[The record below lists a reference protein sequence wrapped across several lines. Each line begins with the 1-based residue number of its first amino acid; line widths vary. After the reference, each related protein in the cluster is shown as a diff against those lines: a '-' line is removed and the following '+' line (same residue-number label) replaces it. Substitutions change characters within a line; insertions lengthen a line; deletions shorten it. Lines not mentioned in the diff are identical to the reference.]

1 MTPKFFACSLVSLAI
16 LTACSSVEDREIASG
31 GFSYLKNEVGQQI
44 KIPADIDTPDFN
56 ESFKLPN
63 LGPDAPR
70 DFLGEK
76 LSVLSP
82 SLVLPIVTGSHVE
95 EGSKSATVWFDKIDD
110 SQALDTTIWN
120 SLLAFLES
128 QGIGV
133 QKFDKE
139 KQQLISDWMVIKEG
153 EEDDSWYS
161 WSKSERSIGQRFEF
175 NLELKPHGRIASLSV
190 DLIDYKEKQ
199 TLQGPESTTPSDA
212 RRQEVDI
219 LNQVIDH
226 YEREIRLATAQRI
239 QKIRQ
244 GLPMELGFDKDGESA
259 YMVNAE
265 YEIAWP
271 RLLLV
276 LRKLGFDV
284 KDYDQSTGLLFVK
297 YNGTDAG
304 WWSTLWSKDQYAL
317 DLKTEEYRIK
327 VTDLGAKTSITLLD
341 NESVAFPV
349 NKMTDLFP
357 TFART
362 MESDDLDI

>member
-1 MTPKFFACSLVSLAI
+1 MTPKFFACSLISLAI
-16 LTACSSVEDREIASG
+16 LTACSSVEDREVASG

-44 KIPADIDTPDFN
+44 KIPTDIDSPEFN
-56 ESFKLPN
+56 DTYKLPS
-63 LGPDAPR
+63 LGKEAPR
-70 DFLGEK
+70 DVVGEK
-76 LSVLSP
+76 LSILSP
-82 SLVLPIVTGSHVE
+82 ALVLPLVTGSHVE

-110 SQALDTTIWN
+110 SQGLDTTIWN
-120 SLLAFLES
+120 SLLAFLEN

-133 QKFDKE
+133 QSFDKE
-139 KQQLISDWMVIKEG
+139 KQQLISDWMIINEG
-153 EEDDSWYS
+153 EEDDSWYT
-161 WSKSERSIGQRFEF
+161 WSKSERSVGQRFEF

-199 TLQGPESTTPSDA
+199 TVQGPESTTPRDA

-244 GLPMELGFDKDGESA
+244 GLPMELGVDEDGDSA
-259 YMVNAE
+259 YMVDAE

-297 YNGTDAG
+297 YNGSDAG
-304 WWSTLWSKDQYAL
+304 WWSSLWSKDPYAL
-317 DLKTEEYRIK
+317 DLSTDEYRIK
-327 VTDLGAKTSITLLD
+327 VTDLDTKTSITLLD

-349 NKMTDLFP
+349 NKMTDLFS
-357 TFART
+357 TFSRIMAA
-362 MESDDLDI
+362 DDLDI